1 MNSFINRSCKS
12 CCERQEDLLE
22 CGDGSQVI
30 CQCYDGLADE
40 EIRQLENDEAS
51 ADEVSTD
58 SEYLMVDATTQSS
71 ADDIL
76 FCTTPKNGTSGK
88 SMQPP
93 PLIKRKS
100 NDSSKLSSDNF
111 QPLIKKQ
118 LFQGDFPTDSEF
130 NECLKSM
137 PYSSNIRK
145 WREIPLNV
153 IFRVLGVD
161 IRGDSKNLHI
171 ANLQSEDG
179 DIFMVWIRP
188 RIYKQLKMHDL
199 EEKRV
204 YIKSLGLK
212 PCKENPQKMYF
223 DFSIIAKKQ

>member
-1 MNSFINRSCKS
+1 MLCKKMDSFINRSCKS
-12 CCERQEDLLE
+12 CREWQEDLLE

-51 ADEVSTD
+51 ADIPQVEVDEVSTD
-58 SEYLMVDATTQSS
+58 GEYVVVDAATQSS

-76 FCTTPKNGTSGK
+76 ICTTPKNGTSGK

-93 PLIKRKS
+93 SLIKRKS
-100 NDSSKLSSDNF
+100 NDSSKLSSNNF

-130 NECLKSM
+130 NECLKLM
-137 PYSSNIRK
+137 PYSSTIRK

-153 IFRVLGVD
+153 IF
-161 IRGDSKNLHI
+161 
-171 ANLQSEDG
+171 E
-179 DIFMVWIRP
+179 F
-188 RIYKQLKMHDL
+188 
-199 EEKRV
+199 
-204 YIKSLGLK
+204 
-212 PCKENPQKMYF
+212 
-223 DFSIIAKKQ
+223 